1 MMFVS
6 SNRKTLG
13 IEAQVYKDC
22 SRGCGIPV
30 MFQCCE
36 VDGNRAIIIQKLGV
50 DLSRIQRALPDR
62 RQVL

>member
-1 MMFVS
+1 MDFVS
-6 SNRKTLG
+6 SNRRTLG

-22 SRGCGIPV
+22 AGATGIPTI
-30 MFQCCE
+30 FQCCE